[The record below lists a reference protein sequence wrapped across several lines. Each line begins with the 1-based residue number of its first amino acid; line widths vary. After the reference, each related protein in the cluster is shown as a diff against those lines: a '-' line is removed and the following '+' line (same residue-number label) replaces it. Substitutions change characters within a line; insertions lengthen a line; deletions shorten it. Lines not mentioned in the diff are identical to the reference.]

1 VLYQALFL
9 PDGRAREARRPAS
22 EVTAMTWPHRI
33 FANQFTDFELKLLR
47 VFRAVVDCGGFSP
60 AEVEIGLTKSAISK
74 HVSDLEI
81 RLGVRLCERG
91 RGGFALTPEG
101 KIVYDSTTQLLV
113 ALEEFRSQINS
124 FHSELVGEFY
134 IGFIDNIVT
143 NESPVLQ
150 RILADYVRAHPSLT
164 LNMITGSASEID
176 RAVEERRLH
185 IGVSVGSESS
195 AKTLSVPLLAEVGYL
210 YCGRDHALFGLD
222 DADITDERLS
232 RCSLVQH
239 GYSAAEK
246 RLVGQ
251 LGLKPHATSHQ
262 TEGILFL
269 ILAGQHI
276 GFLPSHFAR
285 PWEAN
290 GAIRAIRPDQIEKK
304 TWTAI
309 KAQRA
314 SLGNPMVRSFLSI
327 AKKRIRGGADDRT
340 ARKEAPVPVE
350 RS

>member
-1 VLYQALFL
+1 
-9 PDGRAREARRPAS
+9 
-22 EVTAMTWPHRI
+22 MTWPHRI
-33 FANQFTDFELKLLR
+33 FAKQFTDFELKLLR

-60 AEVEIGLTKSAISK
+60 AEVEMGLTKSAISK

-134 IGFIDNIVT
+134 IGFIDNVVT
-143 NESPVLQ
+143 TENPLLLQ
-150 RILADYVRAHPSLT
+150 ILSDYVRAHPSMT
-164 LNMITGSASEID
+164 LNMIVGSASEID

-185 IGVSVGSESS
+185 IGFSVDGESS
-195 AKTLSVPLLAEVGYL
+195 PKTFSMPLLAEVSYL
-210 YCGRDHALFGLD
+210 YCGCDHELFGLP
-222 DADITDERLS
+222 DATITDEILS
-232 RCSLVQH
+232 RCSMVQH

-246 RLVGQ
+246 RLVTQ
-251 LGLKPHATSHQ
+251 LGLTPRATSHQ
-262 TEGILFL
+262 TEGIMFL
-269 ILAGQHI
+269 ILAGHHI

-285 PWEAN
+285 QWEAS
-290 GAIRAIRPDQIEKK
+290 GAIRSIRPDQIKK
-304 TWTAI
+304 ETWTAV

-314 SLGNPMVRSFLSI
+314 SLGNPMVKSFLSI
-327 AKKRIRGGADDRT
+327 AKKRSRPDA
-340 ARKEAPVPVE
+340 
-350 RS
+350 

>member
-1 VLYQALFL
+1 MNV
-9 PDGRAREARRPAS
+9 S
-22 EVTAMTWPHRI
+22 WPHRI

-47 VFRAVVDCGGFSP
+47 VFRTVVDCGGFSS

-91 RGGFALTPEG
+91 RSGFALTPEG

-113 ALEEFRSQINS
+113 ALEEFRSKINS
-124 FHSELVGEFY
+124 FHSELIGEFY
-134 IGFIDNIVT
+134 IGFIDNLVT
-143 NESPVLQ
+143 DENPLL
-150 RILADYVRAHPSLT
+150 RHILSEYVRTHPSLT
-164 LNMITGSASEID
+164 LNMIVGSASEID

-185 IGVSVGSESS
+185 IGVSVASKDS
-195 AKTLSVPLLAEVGYL
+195 AKTVSVPLNTETSYL
-210 YCGRDHALFGLD
+210 YCGQDHELFGLS
-222 DADITDERLS
+222 DAAITDDLLS

-239 GYSAAEK
+239 GYSAAE
-246 RLVGQ
+246 RQLVTE
-251 LGLKPHATSHQ
+251 LNLKPRATSHQ

-269 ILAGQHI
+269 VLAGQHL

-285 PWEAN
+285 EWETN
-290 GAIRAIRPDQIEKK
+290 GTIRAIRPGTIVKETQSV
-304 TWTAI
+304 I

-327 AKKRIRGGADDRT
+327 ARKRNHA
-340 ARKEAPVPVE
+340 
-350 RS
+350 

>member
-1 VLYQALFL
+1 
-9 PDGRAREARRPAS
+9 
-22 EVTAMTWPHRI
+22 MTWPHRI

-101 KIVYDSTTQLLV
+101 KIVYNSTTQLLV

-134 IGFIDNIVT
+134 IGFIDNLVT
-143 NESPVLQ
+143 NENPLLQ
-150 RILADYVRAHPSLT
+150 QILSDYVRAHPNLT
-164 LNMITGSASEID
+164 LNMIVGSTSEID

-185 IGVSVGSESS
+185 IGISVVNESTS
-195 AKTLSVPLLAEVGYL
+195 KTWSVPLLAEIGYL
-210 YCGRDHALFGLD
+210 YCGRDHELFGLAD
-222 DADITDERLS
+222 EDITEEMLS

-239 GYSAAEK
+239 GYSVAEK
-246 RLVGQ
+246 RLVEQ
-251 LGLKPHATSHQ
+251 LNLKSRATSHQ

-269 ILAGQHI
+269 ILAGHHI

-285 PWEAN
+285 QWERT
-290 GAIRAIRPDQIEKK
+290 GEIRAIRPDKIRKE
-304 TWTAI
+304 TRTAI

-314 SLGNPMVRSFLSI
+314 SLGNPMVRSFISI
-327 AKKRIRGGADDRT
+327 AKKRNL
-340 ARKEAPVPVE
+340 
-350 RS
+350 SNS